1 MPKGYLSRVTALR
14 PLSIGHDGLVTEPS
28 GIGGAQ
34 CYEWVVRLNL
44 LVEQARQ
51 IVAVEATSNPDFS
64 MVRSLTETALAL
76 VRVRIWARCERR
88 RKLQPIPM
96 VPQATPRDEDGI
108 QRWTHWHHDAVKG
121 PIPGGLARQNPRSCR
136 YSFQC

>member
-1 MPKGYLSRVTALR
+1 VTALR

-51 IVAVEATSNPDFS
+51 IVAVEATSNPVPATVAWPES
-64 MVRSLTETALAL
+64 WTVETQNGSLPEPNPLP
-76 VRVRIWARCERR
+76 RR
-88 RKLQPIPM
+88 PILLS
-96 VPQATPRDEDGI
+96 VAVEATS
-108 QRWTHWHHDAVKG
+108 AK
-121 PIPGGLARQNPRSCR
+121 PIDPGT
-136 YSFQC
+136 